1 METVLVLRLLNIIQA
16 GFGWLA
22 ERGIQKDRVQFLIDR
37 AVDEGRDVTTAEVQV
52 ELDAT
57 RKELAET
64 AEHIDAMANARER
77 AQSGDE
83 E

>member
-1 METVLVLRLLNIIQA
+1 MEAVLILKILNMVQA

-37 AVDEGRDVTTAEVQV
+37 AVDENRDVTTEEVQQ

-57 RKELAET
+57 QKELDAT
-64 AEHIDAMANARER
+64 ADAIAGMED
-77 AQSGDE
+77 GE
-83 E
+83 EPT